1 MICLCP
7 NHHEQ
12 FDDYGYY
19 IEPETLEIKGL
30 EGYEGKKIT
39 INKKHKIDKELLKY
53 HYEQFKK
60 NN

>member
-19 IEPETLEIKGL
+19 IDPETYEIKGL
-30 EGYEGKKIT
+30 KDFGGKKIT
-39 INKKHKIDKELLKY
+39 VNKKHKIDKEFLEY
-53 HYEQFKK
+53 HSEQFKK